1 MKKKLMKLLY
11 IFIALLIICAV
22 LLILMKVFIKP
33 LDKDGM
39 INYRE
44 HELIGVMYSSSGSI
58 TGGYKSITLMP
69 DENGEL
75 WFDYESMEANGAE
88 IITHHTKVDQTAL
101 DEFKT
106 LCRQKELLI
115 MGELKYS
122 ELTLL
127 DAPTTTITFVLEKDL
142 VVISSSHELPEHA
155 YGLFSD
161 VYRALMK
168 LSPES

>member
-1 MKKKLMKLLY
+1 MKKTLMKLLY

-75 WFDYESMEANGAE
+75 W
-88 IITHHTKVDQTAL
+88 
-101 DEFKT
+101 
-106 LCRQKELLI
+106 
-115 MGELKYS
+115 
-122 ELTLL
+122 
-127 DAPTTTITFVLEKDL
+127 
-142 VVISSSHELPEHA
+142 
-155 YGLFSD
+155 
-161 VYRALMK
+161 
-168 LSPES
+168 

>member
-1 MKKKLMKLLY
+1 MKKTLMKLLY

-44 HELIGVMYSSSGSI
+44 HELIGVMYSSSGSS
-58 TGGYKSITLMP
+58 TGGYESITLMP

-88 IITHHTKVDQTAL
+88 IITRHTKVDQTAL

>member
-1 MKKKLMKLLY
+1 MKKTLMKLLY

-39 INYRE
+39 INYHE
-44 HELIGVMYSSSGSI
+44 HELIGVMYSSSGSS
-58 TGGYKSITLMP
+58 TGGYESITLMP

-88 IITHHTKVDQTAL
+88 IITHHTKVNQTAL

-127 DAPTTTITFVLEKDL
+127 DAPTTTITFVLEKDK
-142 VVISSSHELPEHA
+142 VVISSLHELPEHA

-161 VYRALMK
+161 VYHALMK

>member
-1 MKKKLMKLLY
+1 MKKTLMKLLY

-44 HELIGVMYSSSGSI
+44 HELIGVMYSSSGSS
-58 TGGYKSITLMP
+58 TGGYESITLMP

-88 IITHHTKVDQTAL
+88 IITHHTKVGQNAL

-168 LSPES
+168 FSPES

>member
-1 MKKKLMKLLY
+1 MKLLLY
-11 IFIALLIICAV
+11 MIIALFFAGVV

-69 DENGEL
+69 DESGEL
-75 WFDYESMEANGAE
+75 WLDYESMEANGAE
-88 IITHHTKVDQTAL
+88 IITHHTKVGQNAL

-127 DAPTTTITFVLEKDL
+127 DAPTTTITFVLEKDK
-142 VVISSSHELPEHA
+142 VVISSLHELPEHA

-161 VYRALMK
+161 VYHALMK
-168 LSPES
+168 LSAES

>member
-1 MKKKLMKLLY
+1 MKKTLMKLLY

-44 HELIGVMYSSSGSI
+44 HELIGVMYSSSGSS
-58 TGGYKSITLMP
+58 TGGYESITLMP